1 MTFTI
6 PDEEK
11 TNLELIVGQAYSNLV
26 RWESWVDGF
35 GAEDADQTI
44 SAYTMM
50 GTLSAIQALLEQG
63 VNLPYRWVM
72 DQVDSVNERIVMSIP
87 DEEGVSYEFSEQN

>member
-1 MTFTI
+1 MSLI
-6 PDEEK
+6 PDEVEVDLFVLVD
-11 TNLELIVGQAYSNLV
+11 NAYNNLV
-26 RWESWVDGF
+26 RWQEWEDGYEPVDAG
-35 GAEDADQTI
+35 ETI

-63 VNLPYRWVM
+63 VNLPYHWVM

-87 DEEGVSYEFSEQN
+87 DVPSTGFSKD

>member
-1 MTFTI
+1 MSLI
-6 PDEEK
+6 PDEVK
-11 TNLELIVGQAYSNLV
+11 VDLFVLVDNAYNNLV
-26 RWESWVDGF
+26 RWQDWEDGY
-35 GAEDADQTI
+35 GPADAGETI

-87 DEEGVSYEFSEQN
+87 DGEGVSYDFAK